1 MIKIIKYDNN
11 PITEIGK
18 VAGICWGANTTD
30 DSKNYKRGIDCLK
43 NNHGRVMEYT
53 DIEVVVEGYS
63 ARVIREL
70 YTHIIGTSRLQA
82 STRYVDYSDF
92 DYYTPV
98 AIQKNKIAK
107 EKYDNCMNTIKDTY
121 KALLDLGIKKEDI
134 GGLLPL
140 NSTTKIVLKINL
152 RALIHMFN
160 MRTCNRAY
168 IEFRGLM
175 KELKTALSNLSEEW
189 KYLCDNYFVP
199 KCIADGYCTET
210 FSCNLMPSK
219 DEVLNQRGK
228 TNEEVG
234 K

>member
-1 MIKIIKYDNN
+1 MIQIRKCDLN
-11 PITEIGK
+11 PITSIGE
-18 VAGICWGANTTD
+18 VAGICWGADTKDKT
-30 DSKNYKRGIDCLK
+30 KNYKRGIDCLK

-92 DYYTPV
+92 DYYTPNT
-98 AIQKNKIAK
+98 INTNPQAK
-107 EKYDNCMNTIKDTY
+107 DLYDNCMNTIKDTY
-121 KALLDLGIKKEDI
+121 SKLLNLGIKKEDI

-219 DEVLNQRGK
+219 DEALNQRGK